1 MLTYSDVSAT
11 EAGVNHELAVSL
23 IAIANGCS
31 LFGRISS
38 GYLAGIYGPFNVLLP
53 WTVITGVMTWAWP
66 YAITSATPIVVIM
79 VIYGMA
85 SGAFMGLAA
94 VPLSHPAF
102 GEQGDLGRR
111 MGMMFTLC
119 AIGALCGTPIS
130 GAIHTAA
137 GGYKAVG
144 WYAGAFVMLFHSAG
158 WASKHMMVLT
168 FSSSIAPVGGLTML
182 CCVFL
187 ILSRRAALGE
197 WFPRY

>member
-1 MLTYSDVSAT
+1 MLTYADISVT
-11 EAGVNHELAVSL
+11 EAGVDHNLAVSL
-23 IAIANGCS
+23 VAIANGCS
-31 LFGRISS
+31 FFGRISS
-38 GYLAGIYGPFNVLLP
+38 GYLAGRFGPLNVLLP
-53 WTVITGVMTWAWP
+53 WTVIAGVMTWVWP
-66 YAITSATPIVVIM
+66 YATKSAAPIVVIM

-119 AIGALCGTPIS
+119 AIGALCGTPTS

-144 WYAGAFVMLFHSAG
+144 WYAGTSL
-158 WASKHMMVLT
+158 
-168 FSSSIAPVGGLTML
+168 L
-182 CCVFL
+182 CPRGRR
-187 ILSRRAALGE
+187 SRLGSE
-197 WFPRY
+197 